1 MKRFETV
8 FTFLQLPVDYLLLVL
23 AGFTAYTLRYAD
35 IVENIRPVQ
44 FNLAWTRY
52 WPLVMWVALGWIII
66 FALNGLYHT
75 NPNRKLAKDLTR
87 LFFACATGFSAITIY
102 VFFTLQKFDS
112 RFLVLAGWILAVIY
126 VSLGR
131 LAIRGLKALFHRLG
145 VGLRKTVVIGNHSI
159 AAQIQEALSNRPTL
173 GYVLVGVYDSFNTE
187 TIKKLTVK
195 IPDEIIFT
203 NPENKDEAIR
213 TLEFADE
220 HHIAFK
226 YSADLFET
234 ISSNMTI
241 TTIAGIPIVQLG
253 RTRLSGWNA
262 IIKRLFDFLGSL
274 ILLIVLSPVLF
285 LISLVILIE
294 TGRPVIY
301 KNERVGQ
308 AGYKFR
314 TYKFRSM
321 YQKDCV
327 EGTNGEINCDA
338 LKQEKDLIKTNSI
351 KTGPVY
357 KIKNDP
363 RVTPFG
369 RFIRRWSLDELP
381 QLWNVFKGDMSLIG
395 PRPHQ
400 TREVDKYERSH
411 KAVLTIRPGLSGL
424 TQISGRSN
432 LTFEEEVKLDTFYIE
447 HWSLWSDF
455 IILLKTPFIVLLR
468 KGAL

>member
-1 MKRFETV
+1 MKRFETI

-23 AGFTAYTLRYAD
+23 AGFTAYSLRYAD

-44 FNLAWTRY
+44 FNLPWDSY
-52 WPLVMWVALGWIII
+52 WPLVLWVSLGWVVI

-75 NPNRKLAKDLTR
+75 NPNRKLGKDLTR
-87 LFFACATGFSAITIY
+87 LFFACTAGFATITVY

-112 RFLVLAGWILAVIY
+112 RFLVLAGWALAVLY
-126 VSLGR
+126 VSFGR
-131 LAIRGLKALFHRLG
+131 LAIKGLKALFHRAG
-145 VGLRKTVVIGNHSI
+145 FGLRRTVVIGNHSI
-159 AAQIQEALSNRPTL
+159 AAQINEALHTRPTL
-173 GYVLVGVYDSFNTE
+173 GYVLSGNYVSFNTE
-187 TIKKLTVK
+187 TKNKLSK
-195 IPDEIIFT
+195 DLPDEIIFT
-203 NPENKDEAIR
+203 NPDNRAEAMR

-220 HHIAFK
+220 HHITFK

-234 ISSNMTI
+234 ISSNMTV
-241 TTIAGIPIVQLG
+241 TTIAGIPIIQLG

-262 IIKRLFDFLGSL
+262 IIKRLFDFFGSL
-274 ILLIVLSPVLF
+274 FLLIILSPVLLVMS
-285 LISLVILIE
+285 LIILIE
-294 TGRPVIY
+294 TGRPIIY

-308 AGYKFR
+308 AGKKFR
-314 TYKFRSM
+314 TLKFRSM

-327 EGTNGEINCDA
+327 ENTDGLINNIA
-338 LKQEKDLIKTNSI
+338 LNQEKKLIKSNSI
-351 KTGPVY
+351 KTGPIY
-357 KIKNDP
+357 KIKDDP

-381 QLWNVFKGDMSLIG
+381 QLWNVLRGDMSLIG

-400 TREVDKYERSH
+400 TREVEKYEHGH

-432 LTFEEEVKLDTFYIE
+432 LSFEEEVRLDTFYIE

-455 IILLKTPFIVLLR
+455 IILIKTPFIVFLR